1 MIKPPVANCDQ
12 RELPLTHEPLSKALS
27 GCGHSPSVA
36 IKRAILAPTSTCNVA
51 WPIAISRH
59 QKGYLGAHLHLQRG
73 VATRHQSLSKG
84 LSWRPPPLA
93 TWRGQSPSVAIK
105 RAILAPTSTCNVVW
119 PLAISRYQK
128 GYLGAHLHLQ
138 RSVHNVN
145 ERSPAGLDVQMIVTG
160 GLTWLLFPSPL
171 EGCPGPAGRG
181 AASRTPSAPGSGRRA
196 PARASRDC
204 RASTTRGRASRR

>member
-1 MIKPPVANCDQ
+1 MIKPPVAN
-12 RELPLTHEPLSKALS
+12 RESPLTHETLSKAYLGVASRRTSRYQNPYLGVATRHQSLS
-27 GCGHSPSVA
+27 KGLSWRPPPLATWCGHSPSVA
-36 IKRAILAPTSTCNVA
+36 IKRAILAPTCTCNVA

-59 QKGYLGAHLHLQRG
+59 QKGYLGAHLHLQ
-73 VATRHQSLSKG
+73 
-84 LSWRPPPLA
+84 
-93 TWRGQSPSVAIK
+93 
-105 RAILAPTSTCNVVW
+105 C
-119 PLAISRYQK
+119 
-128 GYLGAHLHLQ
+128 
-138 RSVHNVN
+138 SVHSN
-145 ERSPAGLDVQMIVTG
+145 ERSPAGLDVQMIATG

>member
-1 MIKPPVANCDQ
+1 MGSRPSRSAHDQAPCGKLRSAGIATDARAVIKSLIWVW
-12 RELPLTHEPLSKALS
+12 PL
-27 GCGHSPSVA
+27 
-36 IKRAILAPTSTCNVA
+36 
-51 WPIAISRH
+51 AISRY
-59 QKGYLGAHLHLQRG
+59 QKGCLGAHLHLQRG

-171 EGCPGPAGRG
+171 EGCPGPAGQG